1 MSILSL
7 KNVSFQDANTKVLK
21 DINLE
26 INEGDFI
33 TITGPSGGG
42 KSTLL
47 RILGDLI
54 SPTSGHIYLRDKDYS
69 EIPPLKL
76 RNDINYFFQQPYL
89 FGNTV
94 YDNLSF
100 PYEIRK
106 KNIDDNKI
114 YTLLEKFNMDRE
126 YLSKDINKLS
136 GGEKQRI
143 SLIRSL
149 LHPGPVLLLDEITS
163 ALDKE
168 NKLLVEHIMKDMNKK
183 GHTILW
189 ITHDISQ
196 IKDLSNKKII
206 IEDGTI
212 ISKEGF

>member
-69 EIPPLKL
+69 EVPPLKL
-76 RNDINYFFQQPYL
+76 RSEINYFFQQP
-89 FGNTV
+89 
-94 YDNLSF
+94 

-106 KNIDDNKI
+106 KNIDDRKI
-114 YTLLEKFNMDRE
+114 YMLLEKFNIDKE
-126 YLSKDINKLS
+126 YLSKGINKLS

-149 LHPGPVLLLDEITS
+149 LHAGPVLLLDEITS

-168 NKLLVEHIMKDMNKK
+168 NKLLVEHIMKDMNNK

-189 ITHDISQ
+189 ITHDLSQ

>member
-7 KNVSFQDANTKVLK
+7 KNVSFRDANTKVLK

-26 INEGDFI
+26 VNEGDFI

-54 SPTSGHIYLRDKDYS
+54 SPTSGHVYLRDKDYS
-69 EIPPLKL
+69 EIPPLNL
-76 RNDINYFFQQPYL
+76 RSEINYFFQQPYL

-106 KNIDDNKI
+106 KNIDDRKI
-114 YTLLEKFNMDRE
+114 YMLLEKFNIDKE

-149 LHPGPVLLLDEITS
+149 LHAGSVLLLDEITS

-196 IKDLSNKKII
+196 IKGLSNKKII

>member
-76 RNDINYFFQQPYL
+76 RSEINYFFQQPYL

-106 KNIDDNKI
+106 KNIDDRKI
-114 YTLLEKFNMDRE
+114 YMLLEKFNMDKE

-143 SLIRSL
+143 SLIRPL
-149 LHPGPVLLLDEITS
+149 LHAGPVLLLDEITS

-168 NKLLVEHIMKDMNKK
+168 NKLLVEHIMKDMNNK

-189 ITHDISQ
+189 ITHDLSQ

>member
-47 RILGDLI
+47 RLLGDLI
-54 SPTSGHIYLRDKDYS
+54 SPTSGHIFLRGKDFS
-69 EIPPLKL
+69 EIPPLNL
-76 RNDINYFFQQPYL
+76 RTEINYFFQQPYL

-106 KNIDDNKI
+106 KNIDENKI
-114 YTLLEKFNMDRE
+114 YMLLEKFNMGKD
-126 YLSKDINKLS
+126 YLDKDINKLS

-149 LHPGPVLLLDEITS
+149 LHAGPILLLDEITS

-168 NKLLVEHIMKDMNKK
+168 NKLLVEHIMKDMNKE

-196 IKDLSNKKII
+196 IMELSNKKII